1 MNIVGIIPARIQSSR
16 LPGKAMKK
24 IHKIPMVGHVY
35 FRSKL
40 SSLLNEV
47 YVATCDHKIKNYI
60 KSIGG
65 KVIMTSKSHE
75 RAVDR
80 TEEALRKIEKSTKK
94 KINLVVMIQG
104 DEPLLDP
111 RMIHQVVNIFK
122 RNKEVKISNLY
133 TQLKKIN
140 EVNDPNRVKVVL
152 DNKNNAIYFSRE
164 KIPAK
169 KIKNKNIYFK
179 QGNIFCFSK
188 EAINY
193 FVSLKSSNLE
203 KVESVDMNRLIENRY
218 KVKMVKTNFNTINV
232 DNYSDLKKA
241 IKSMKTDRY
250 FKIYKNKK

>member
-1 MNIVGIIPARIQSSR
+1 MNVVGIIPARIKSSR

-24 IHKIPMVGHVY
+24 ILNIPMVGHVY

-40 SSLLNEV
+40 SKILNEV
-47 YVATCDHKIKNYI
+47 YVATCDQKIKNYI

-65 KVIMTSKSHE
+65 NVVMTSKKHQ

-80 TEEALRKIEKSTKK
+80 TEEALKKIEKTTKK

-104 DEPLLDP
+104 DEPLLEP
-111 RMIHQVVNIFK
+111 KMIYQVVNIFK
-122 RNKEVKISNLY
+122 RNKKVKISNLY
-133 TQLKKIN
+133 TELKKLKEI
-140 EVNDPNRVKVVL
+140 NDPNRVKVVL

-169 KIKNKNIYFK
+169 KVKKKCIYFK
-179 QGNIFCFSK
+179 QGNVFCFRK

-193 FVSLKSSNLE
+193 FVNLKPSNLE
-203 KVESVDMNRLIENRY
+203 KIESVDMNRLVENRY
-218 KVKMVKTNFNTINV
+218 KVRMIKTNFNTINV
-232 DNYSDLKKA
+232 DNYNDLKRA

-250 FKIYKNKK
+250 FKLYKK